1 MTTIINA
8 APQAILRG
16 VQDLSGRTPVYEPEA
31 IPQHLPHVFLYTEKG
46 PLSPQLVVGD
56 SLVTMFGA
64 KSFDYRGKYANH
76 QTVLANVFNS
86 NANAMMVQRMKP
98 ADAPAP
104 ASITLSLDLLETV
117 LPVYERNTDGT
128 YKLDGLGKPIPTA
141 DTTPGFIGRWV
152 VGTLGAEA
160 TGQAEVVAG
169 SLVDGSTQSQL
180 YPMFEIP
187 VSSFGEWGNLAG
199 IRLYAPNVNSSLPVD
214 QDLVED
220 QKTAL
225 YRLQCV
231 LAPDSK
237 SLPNVVK
244 TITDEQYLEFSL
256 KEGAINPRVDAD
268 IFIDAVFPTAWSDLE
283 VLPPKFGQF
292 SEFHVY
298 HDNVATVLGQIF
310 AKEEA
315 FGLLPEDGEH
325 MINLLSGVD
334 YQGRPHYSFVVQGPA
349 EGGVLFTGETTHYA
363 QGGGDGTMNDELFAE
378 LVGNQCANYGDLEFT
393 FMDTA
398 KYPQSMIWDSGFP
411 METKKKLL
419 VPMGRRKDMGCILAT
434 QDVSGPQ
441 NTAAQESSAAI
452 ALRTAARMYPESEYY
467 GTATCRAV
475 VVGHSGKLLS
485 SGYKK
490 LLPLTIDLADKVSK
504 YMGASNGQWKQGRS
518 FTMPPLNQV
527 SMFKTD
533 TINATFKT
541 SGVRNRDWANGLV
554 WVQNFDR
561 RSLFYPGIQTVYDD
575 DTSVLNS
582 AVNMFAIIELEK
594 VAERV
599 WRELTGIDGLT
610 VEQFLERSN
619 RLITEKTEGRFDGR
633 YIIVPETYLNDADE
647 QRGFSW
653 SCKINLYAPNMRSV
667 GTYTIVSR
675 RIEDYQQ

>member
-8 APQAILRG
+8 APRAILLG

-56 SLVTMFGA
+56 SLVTMYGD

-86 NANAMMVQRMKP
+86 NANSILVQRMKP

-104 ASITLSLDLLETV
+104 ASLTLYLDLLETV
-117 LPVYERNTDGT
+117 LPVYERNSDGT
-128 YKLDGLGKPIPTA
+128 YKLGTDGKPIATA
-141 DTTPGFIGRWV
+141 DTTVGYIGRWIV
-152 VGTLGAEA
+152 SNLGSAELGAA
-160 TGQAEVVAG
+160 QKVAG
-169 SLVDGSTQSQL
+169 SQVDGANQSQL
-180 YPMFEIP
+180 YPIFELQ
-187 VSSFGEWGNLAG
+187 VSSFGDWGNLAG
-199 IRLYAPNVNSSLPVD
+199 VRLSAPTVKSLLPVD
-214 QDLVED
+214 DDLVES

-225 YRLQCV
+225 YRLQSV
-231 LAPDSK
+231 LRPDAD
-237 SLPNVVK
+237 SLPNIVK

-283 VLPPKFGQF
+283 TLPPKFGQF
-292 SEFHVY
+292 SAFHVY
-298 HDNVATVLGQIF
+298 HNYVEEVLGLIYT
-310 AKEEA
+310 EESK
-315 FGLLPEDGEH
+315 FGLLPTDGEH
-325 MINLLSGVD
+325 MINLLTGVD
-334 YQGRPHYSFVVQGPA
+334 YQGRPHYAFTVQGPTD
-349 EGGVLFTGETTHYA
+349 GGALLTSESTHYA
-363 QGGGDGTMNDELFAE
+363 SGGGDGTMSDALFAE
-378 LVGNQCANYGDLEFT
+378 LVGNQCENYGDLDYQ

-398 KYPQSMIWDSGFP
+398 KWPQSMIWDSGFP
-411 METKKKLL
+411 METKKKLI
-419 VPMGRRKDMGCILAT
+419 VPMGRRKDMGVILAT

-441 NTAAQESSAAI
+441 NTASQESSAAI

-475 VVGHSGKLLS
+475 VVGHSGYLLS

-490 LLPLTIDLADKVSK
+490 LLPLTIDFADKVSK
-504 YMGASNGQWKQGRS
+504 YMGAGNGQWKPGRS
-518 FTMPPLNQV
+518 FTLSPLNQV
-527 SMFKTD
+527 SMFKAD
-533 TINATFKT
+533 SVNATFKQAA
-541 SGVRNRDWANGLV
+541 VRNRDWANGLV

-575 DTSVLNS
+575 DSSVLNS
-582 AVNMFAIIELEK
+582 ATNMFAILELEK

-610 VEQFLERSN
+610 IEQFIERSN
-619 RLITEKTEGRFDGR
+619 RLIVEKTEGRFDGR
-633 YIIVPETYLNDADE
+633 YIIVPETYLSAADE
-647 QRGFSW
+647 QRGYSW